1 VKRTYQFRE
10 QHERLL
16 EDVEALKVAIAGPQS
31 TMPEIARAA
40 LSQLL
45 ARYRA
50 HLLVEATKFYPP
62 VLKSKDAALVALAQR
77 FQIEMTLFRGEFER
91 YARRWPNGQGI
102 RCNIVRFVADTEAIL
117 VTFVDI
123 IWRVNDELYAA
134 VDRVPPATPT

>member
-10 QHERLL
+10 QHARLL

-50 HLLVEATKFYPP
+50 HLLVEDNKFYPP

-77 FQIEMTLFRGEFER
+77 FQAEMTLFRGEFEK
-91 YARRWPNGQGI
+91 YARRWPTATGI
-102 RCNIVRFVADTEAIL
+102 RGNIVRFVADTKAIL
-117 VTFVDI
+117 LVFTERLV
-123 IWRVNDELYAA
+123 REESELYAL
-134 VDRVPPATPT
+134 VDRVPPAIPT